1 VSAALVSC
9 GESVL
14 ADRADTHWLSRSSQ
28 GKSQQDSS
36 RGLDRLTGHELTHIS
51 TCLGCI
57 DYTNYGPT
65 LVEAKARFTPS
76 AQSGSTMRKP
86 CRHETPLT
94 MAVRRGVW
102 AITSLAVPGWALAA
116 PQGGQV
122 VAGSASIAQ
131 QGTKTTITQS
141 TAKSAIDWQSF
152 SIGTNEYV
160 QFVQPGT
167 TSVTLNRV
175 VGNDPS
181 QLLGQMSA
189 NGQIF
194 LVNPNG
200 VYFGPNA
207 VIDVAGL
214 LATTFGISNDDF
226 MTGRY
231 TFARVEGRD
240 PATVVNDGTINAD
253 GGYVILAGDGVANH
267 GLIEAHL
274 GDIVMASG
282 QQVTLDLGGDGLI
295 SFAIDGEALT
305 EIAGVENTGEL
316 YADGGRIFLT
326 AKVQGD
332 LLPTAVNHE
341 GLIQARTVEERD
353 GIVYLGGSGGNVML
367 AGDVDANA
375 GEQNADGGKVFVTS
389 TNDITVSDGAELTA
403 QGSGS
408 GDGGTIR
415 LVAQDVL
422 DIESLASITTEGGST
437 GQGGFVEVSGHTK
450 FNMRGEVEVGSGGTL
465 LIDPTTII
473 IRGNAACSPSCGSSF
488 LDTGASISYVYEQTI
503 EGYLNNNTDVVL
515 VANNDIIGTDLTNGL
530 DATGAGALILG
541 IGTVSTSST
550 FPFLQ
555 PIFDISGSPVNC
567 GSGGV
572 CGTGVGSPYIF
583 NYDPNVSGIIQLFE
597 EGGAPAAIDVNGLVN
612 ILAGFNGDV
621 VVGSVRG
628 TDIQINGNILS
639 QVATTAAHNFSLIAT
654 SGFLFVDG
662 NIQAENFLGPT
673 NITLSGNGIQVNGR
687 VATGDFFSSPSVVD
701 TKSISIDAGSLGSYR
716 GNGLV
721 TARSWG
727 NGANA
732 SVDIQGN
739 DIQMASGGASASA
752 FGTNAMATVTLDGL
766 SGSISAFNIS
776 ARATSGDTTVSAVA
790 NGINVGN
797 VSAFAGGGNS
807 ASINLDAQNGQFLW
821 NGGGIVA
828 GDFPIPLGGCSYG
841 GPLCFV
847 ERTIASG
854 SATITGLEFP
864 SFPSGNGSA
873 SITIS
878 GSDVTLRSPFRSQLF
893 DAFGAVGFVGAIGG
907 RLASVDIRA
916 TGAAWIY
923 APRVAT

>member
-1 VSAALVSC
+1 
-9 GESVL
+9 
-14 ADRADTHWLSRSSQ
+14 
-28 GKSQQDSS
+28 
-36 RGLDRLTGHELTHIS
+36 
-51 TCLGCI
+51 
-57 DYTNYGPT
+57 
-65 LVEAKARFTPS
+65 
-76 AQSGSTMRKP
+76 
-86 CRHETPLT
+86 

-353 GIVYLGGSGGNVML
+353 GIVYLG
-367 AGDVDANA
+367 
-375 GEQNADGGKVFVTS
+375 Q
-389 TNDITVSDGAELTA
+389 
-403 QGSGS
+403 
-408 GDGGTIR
+408 
-415 LVAQDVL
+415 
-422 DIESLASITTEGGST
+422 
-437 GQGGFVEVSGHTK
+437 
-450 FNMRGEVEVGSGGTL
+450 
-465 LIDPTTII
+465 
-473 IRGNAACSPSCGSSF
+473 
-488 LDTGASISYVYEQTI
+488 
-503 EGYLNNNTDVVL
+503 
-515 VANNDIIGTDLTNGL
+515 
-530 DATGAGALILG
+530 
-541 IGTVSTSST
+541 
-550 FPFLQ
+550 
-555 PIFDISGSPVNC
+555 
-567 GSGGV
+567 
-572 CGTGVGSPYIF
+572 
-583 NYDPNVSGIIQLFE
+583 
-597 EGGAPAAIDVNGLVN
+597 
-612 ILAGFNGDV
+612 
-621 VVGSVRG
+621 
-628 TDIQINGNILS
+628 
-639 QVATTAAHNFSLIAT
+639 
-654 SGFLFVDG
+654 
-662 NIQAENFLGPT
+662 
-673 NITLSGNGIQVNGR
+673 
-687 VATGDFFSSPSVVD
+687 
-701 TKSISIDAGSLGSYR
+701 
-716 GNGLV
+716 
-721 TARSWG
+721 
-727 NGANA
+727 
-732 SVDIQGN
+732 
-739 DIQMASGGASASA
+739 
-752 FGTNAMATVTLDGL
+752 
-766 SGSISAFNIS
+766 
-776 ARATSGDTTVSAVA
+776 
-790 NGINVGN
+790 
-797 VSAFAGGGNS
+797 
-807 ASINLDAQNGQFLW
+807 
-821 NGGGIVA
+821 
-828 GDFPIPLGGCSYG
+828 
-841 GPLCFV
+841 
-847 ERTIASG
+847 
-854 SATITGLEFP
+854 
-864 SFPSGNGSA
+864 
-873 SITIS
+873 
-878 GSDVTLRSPFRSQLF
+878 
-893 DAFGAVGFVGAIGG
+893 
-907 RLASVDIRA
+907 
-916 TGAAWIY
+916 
-923 APRVAT
+923 